1 MRLRNDKNAINIL
14 LENQK
19 WYLHEPKQISNSIFN
34 NNQKI
39 ELEIGM
45 GKGNFIINKALQN
58 PKINYIG
65 LEKNLVICS
74 KAIKKIIKSKSDLN
88 NLKIINIDAK
98 NLNLIFACNSIDKIY
113 LNFSDPWPK
122 KRHIKN
128 RLTNPSFLKIYK
140 QIIKKDGWI
149 EFKTDND
156 DLFKYTLEVL
166 KENKDWCEIIYY
178 TTDLYSNLDNEYNFN
193 NIATEYE
200 IKFHNLNKNI
210 NKIIF
215 KFI

>member
-14 LENQK
+14 LDNQK

-74 KAIKKIIKSKSDLN
+74 KAIKKIIKSESDLN

>member
-14 LENQK
+14 LDNQK
-19 WYLHEPKQISNSIFN
+19 WYLHEPNRIDNNIFN

-58 PKINYIG
+58 PEINYVG

-74 KAIKKIIKSKSDLN
+74 KAIKKIIKSESDLN

-98 NLNLIFACNSIDKIY
+98 NLNTIFTYNSIDKIY

-140 QIIKKDGWI
+140 QILRNNGWI

-166 KENKDWCEIIYY
+166 KENNDWCEIIYY
-178 TTDLYSNLDNEYNFN
+178 TTDLYSNLDNEYNLN

-200 IKFHNLNKNI
+200 MKFHNLNKNI

>member
-14 LENQK
+14 LDNQK
-19 WYLHEPKQISNSIFN
+19 WYLHEPKQIINSIFN

-74 KAIKKIIKSKSDLN
+74 KAIKKIIKTECDLN

-98 NLNLIFACNSIDKIY
+98 ILNLIFACNSIDKIY

-128 RLTNPSFLKIYK
+128 RLTNPSFLKKYQ

>member
-74 KAIKKIIKSKSDLN
+74 KAIKKIIKSESDLN

-98 NLNLIFACNSIDKIY
+98 NLNLIFACNPIDKIY